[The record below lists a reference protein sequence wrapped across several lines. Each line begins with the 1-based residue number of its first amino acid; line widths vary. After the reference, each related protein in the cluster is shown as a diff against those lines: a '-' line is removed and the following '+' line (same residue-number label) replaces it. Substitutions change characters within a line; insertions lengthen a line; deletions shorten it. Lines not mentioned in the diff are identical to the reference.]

1 MRSVGDHDHD
11 LSCSESSDN
20 SLVKRNGF
28 NRPVKN
34 LIVLSQ
40 ILIVLSKI
48 SIVLSQILIV
58 LFRISSF
65 LLRIVLKMSKR
76 FVSWKL
82 NRNLANRLGSE
93 PLFQHWPSILS
104 GSGKNASGVQK
115 LKLSVTCFRL
125 GHVHTSIRSVFPQ
138 CSAVPFKSAAK
149 PLVRMGAS

>member
-93 PLFQHWPSILS
+93 PLFQHWPEIPLRRAC
-104 GSGKNASGVQK
+104 GSLVTKGV
-115 LKLSVTCFRL
+115 SRL
-125 GHVHTSIRSVFPQ
+125 IIISVFLCVAALGQ
-138 CSAVPFKSAAK
+138 SFKAGIRATACSPNA
-149 PLVRMGAS
+149 LRWRYTR